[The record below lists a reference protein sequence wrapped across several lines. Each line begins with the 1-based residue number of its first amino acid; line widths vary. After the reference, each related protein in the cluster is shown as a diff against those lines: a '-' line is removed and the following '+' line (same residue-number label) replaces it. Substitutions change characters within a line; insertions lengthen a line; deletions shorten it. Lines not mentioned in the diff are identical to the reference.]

1 MDARRGVT
9 VPSPPAMSRTSVI
22 GLTLVAM
29 MAFAANSLL
38 CRMALK
44 YTAIDPASFTTVRIV
59 SGALVLWLIVTLRG
73 DNRRMAGNWL
83 SALAIFVYAAA
94 FSFAYVSLPTATG
107 ALILFGAVQASMIG
121 YGLFRGE
128 RLDGMRRL
136 GFLIAAGGLLALLLP
151 GVSRPSLS
159 GALLM
164 LTSGAAWAVYSLRA
178 KGGGDPIAAT
188 AGNFARAL
196 PLAFG
201 LSVLMLPALS
211 IDPAGLMY
219 AALSGGTASG
229 LGYVVW
235 YMALRGLNA
244 IEAST
249 VQLFVPVLAAG
260 GGTLFLSEPVSLR
273 LVLTGAAILGGVALV
288 VIRRQ
293 GRG

>member
-1 MDARRGVT
+1 MS
-9 VPSPPAMSRTSVI
+9 VPSPSISRTSVI
-22 GLTLVAM
+22 GLTVVAM

-44 YTAIDPASFTTVRIV
+44 YTAIDPASFTTVRIA

-73 DNRRMAGNWL
+73 DSRRMAGNWL

-121 YGLFRGE
+121 YGLCRGE
-128 RLDGMRRL
+128 RLDGTRRL
-136 GFLIAAGGLLALLLP
+136 GFLIASGGLLALLLP

-164 LTSGAAWAVYSLRA
+164 LASGAAWAVYSLRA
-178 KGGGDPIAAT
+178 KGAGDPIAAT

-201 LSVLMLPALS
+201 LSALMLPALS
-211 IDPAGLMY
+211 IDPTGLMY

-249 VQLFVPVLAAG
+249 VQLFVPVLAAS

-273 LVLTGAAILGGVALV
+273 LVLSGAAILGGVALV

-293 GRG
+293 SPS